1 MTDAE
6 RVVVVLVERAVS
18 RAFGAH
24 QQWRG
29 ASRPDKQ
36 IVSLGGNVLE
46 PLWPWLGVCV
56 YVGGVGLG

>member
-1 MTDAE
+1 MGVDD
-6 RVVVVLVERAVS
+6 RCRAGRRRS
-18 RAFGAH
+18 GGAGGRPSL
-24 QQWRG
+24 QGPPAVRG

-56 YVGGVGLG
+56 CV